1 MSSTKIPSIYFGSS
15 KRHKSLFFQINPI
28 ICKCILAFV
37 SVFLLSERLLSTLA
51 FPFGSDSI
59 RVCFSFSSKEQKCEE
74 DDSGEK
80 SPRRFF
86 RWFWDFLKEEKVFLP
101 VFFFTQKV
109 YTKLCFQMQSTFS
122 VSTDLLSFITK
133 ISLKC
138 PMPKRGF
145 TKI

>member
-86 RWFWDFLKEEKVFLP
+86 RWFWDSLKEEKVFLP
-101 VFFFTQKV
+101 VFFLLKRFILNCVFKCN
-109 YTKLCFQMQSTFS
+109 LHFQSALICR
-122 VSTDLLSFITK
+122 VL
-133 ISLKC
+133 SLKYH
-138 PMPKRGF
+138 
-145 TKI
+145 